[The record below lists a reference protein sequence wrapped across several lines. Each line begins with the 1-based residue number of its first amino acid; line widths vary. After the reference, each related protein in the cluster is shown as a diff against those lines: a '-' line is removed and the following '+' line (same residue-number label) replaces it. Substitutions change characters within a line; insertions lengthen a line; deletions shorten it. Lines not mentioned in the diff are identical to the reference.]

1 MGSRKVTTSPTN
13 TATLCAWARMSYG
26 KTHCYLSTINR
37 CRQLTVQYI
46 CIRYHVY
53 DIGDPYVTYN
63 INVTVQQFDFKT
75 TSYADEQDDEE
86 GKEVWSTVGYAEI
99 GPQRMGDNTQ
109 RQNKAKTSGPQVGT
123 LDHTNC
129 IA

>member
-1 MGSRKVTTSPTN
+1 M
-13 TATLCAWARMSYG
+13 
-26 KTHCYLSTINR
+26 
-37 CRQLTVQYI
+37 
-46 CIRYHVY
+46 Y

-75 TSYADEQDDEE
+75 TSYGDEQEGEQEQE

-109 RQNKAKTSGPQVGT
+109 RQNKAKTSGPQVGP
-123 LDHTNC
+123 LDHTDC
-129 IA
+129 ITL